1 MLELSAQLRP
11 ETGRGNKQIR
21 KQGFIPAILYGR
33 KIKNLALSVKA
44 QDFEKVYQEA
54 GESTLIK
61 LKIGEDQDKAKSAKD
76 GSLPRDRQSA
86 AGEKERVVLI
96 HEVANDPVSDKPIH
110 IDFYQVKMDE
120 PIKAEVP
127 LVFVGESPAV
137 KEAAGVL
144 VKNIQSL
151 EIEAL
156 PKDLP
161 HQIEVD
167 ISSLKTV
174 DSKIYIEDLKLPAE
188 VKIEIQ
194 PEEVVILVIP
204 PRTKAELEELEEAP
218 EEKTEEVEMVEKKKA
233 GEEVREEVKP
243 DKKAASTE
251 EEKPVAEEKKND

>member
-1 MLELSAQLRP
+1 MLELSAKLRQT
-11 ETGRGNKQIR
+11 TGHGNKRIR

-61 LKIGEDQDKAKSAKD
+61 LKIEEDQDKAK
-76 GSLPRDRQSA
+76 
-86 AGEKERVVLI
+86 KERVVLI
-96 HEVANDPVSDKPIH
+96 HEIANDPVSDEHIH

-127 LVFVGESPAV
+127 LVFVGESPMV
-137 KEAAGVL
+137 KEATGVL

-156 PKDLP
+156 PQDLP

-167 ISSLKTV
+167 ISSLKAV
-174 DSKIYIEDLKLPAE
+174 DSKIHIKDLKLPAA
-188 VKIEIQ
+188 VKIELQ
-194 PEEVVILVIP
+194 PEEVVVLVIP

-218 EEKTEEVEMVEKKKA
+218 EEKIEEVEMVEKKKA
-233 GEEVREEVKP
+233 GEEVKEEAVKETESTKEAAPDREE
-243 DKKAASTE
+243 KAASDKK
-251 EEKPVAEEKKND
+251 EK